1 VNPKTLAIKSDAPNA
16 SQTLRCGTDLKAF
29 QMDLMVI
36 IQNRVNATTIARH
49 QPGTRQATLR
59 STGIDGTRP
68 GAELSD
74 IPA

>member
-1 VNPKTLAIKSDAPNA
+1 MPDWP
-16 SQTLRCGTDLKAF
+16 F
-29 QMDLMVI
+29 MP
-36 IQNRVNATTIARH
+36 H